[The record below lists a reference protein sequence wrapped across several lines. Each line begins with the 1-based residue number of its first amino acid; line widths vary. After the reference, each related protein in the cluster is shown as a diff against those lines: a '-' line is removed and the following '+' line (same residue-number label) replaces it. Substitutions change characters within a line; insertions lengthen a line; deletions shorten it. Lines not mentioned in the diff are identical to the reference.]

1 MTRNIADWAIVGSA
15 WPTLSVAGM
24 KLSGTIRQPKPRI
37 GYELGENVRVTEGP
51 FTNFTGVIR
60 EVYPERGKIRV
71 MVSIFGR
78 ATPVELDFL
87 QVERV

>member
-1 MTRNIADWAIVGSA
+1 
-15 WPTLSVAGM
+15 LSEEEVEH
-24 KLSGTIRQPKPRI
+24 IREQMRGETTEPKPRI